1 MIFHVWK
8 RRSMKTRASPIF
20 ELLVFLFLLHLVSS
34 SSLRSRKER
43 GKARLAKS
51 ARLQNMCH
59 SESYVTIQE
68 PTHER
73 RVETRA
79 CTQRTAATAH
89 PRRSSGNQKL
99 PEHAQWQARPAVP
112 ADGSHEPGVRQ
123 VSRRSRAKLS
133 YFQNRSYSQGVFEVQ
148 KSGPGS
154 IPLRRS
160 PIGLFQLLNIVQ
172 RSSIQR
178 N

>member
-1 MIFHVWK
+1 LNCSSSF
-8 RRSMKTRASPIF
+8 
-20 ELLVFLFLLHLVSS
+20 FLLHLVSS

-99 PEHAQWQARPAVP
+99 PEHAQWQARPAY
-112 ADGSHEPGVRQ
+112 ADGRHEPGVHQ
-123 VSRRSRAKLS
+123 VSRRFAAQNSVISRIDHIVRESSKSKKVAP
-133 YFQNRSYSQGVFEVQ
+133 GVFH
-148 KSGPGS
+148 SGGHQS
-154 IPLRRS
+154 A
-160 PIGLFQLLNIVQ
+160 
-172 RSSIQR
+172 SS
-178 N
+178 NY

>member
-1 MIFHVWK
+1 MNCSSSF
-8 RRSMKTRASPIF
+8 
-20 ELLVFLFLLHLVSS
+20 FLLHLVSS
-34 SSLRSRKER
+34 SPLRSRKER

-51 ARLQNMCH
+51 ARLQNMYH

-112 ADGSHEPGVRQ
+112 ADGCHEPGVRQ
-123 VSRRSRAKLS
+123 VSRRSRAKLC

>member
-1 MIFHVWK
+1 MNCSSSF
-8 RRSMKTRASPIF
+8 
-20 ELLVFLFLLHLVSS
+20 FLLHLVSS
-34 SSLRSRKER
+34 SPLRSRKER

-79 CTQRTAATAH
+79 CTQRTASTAH

-99 PEHAQWQARPAVP
+99 PEHANRGKPAQPFPRMEVTSLAYARFRDEAAQNSVISRI
-112 ADGSHEPGVRQ
+112 DHIVRE
-123 VSRRSRAKLS
+123 SLKSK
-133 YFQNRSYSQGVFEVQ
+133 